1 MLTLRESV
9 GMPGYTDKS
18 RGYLRLAVENY
29 KRSSRTEDPGLKR
42 ELLQMA
48 AAYRDLALQIDDP
61 EKWRAKLTES
71 REAKLK

>member
-1 MLTLRESV
+1 
-9 GMPGYTDKS
+9 MPGFTDKS
-18 RGYLRLAVENY
+18 RGYLQLAVENF
-29 KRSSRTEDPGLKR
+29 KRSSSTEDPELKR

-71 REAKLK
+71 GEAKQK